1 MVVIIVIMKEV
12 EKERD
17 VYTQYAEEENFQ
29 VLEKLKPSV
38 KGFLRKYVLC
48 FSPIIAVSVYLLLFR
63 KLLDTSVTTVKSSMS
78 STFSVISGIKEIVD
92 AVLMI
97 PISTLKFV
105 GVNLADVPSTDSYLP
120 VLGLLIFLLIVSW
133 VLSSTEA
140 SGSIGLAILL
150 TLLISA
156 VNSDYTIPSILS
168 NFNSYIMHG
177 AVAATLLLL
186 LRTEVYRRSIT
197 YTLRSTDLAIS
208 GGIWRKQEQSIPY
221 DQIGRVVLEQSWIGR
236 MLNYGTI
243 IPVGVAEW
251 GAEYYTR
258 AVGVQSSG
266 VAVGY
271 ARTLKEISRDP
282 MKCLYGISNPK
293 RVMERL
299 QRMITVPYR
308 AEIDQVEYLRRIAEQ
323 GLKRELGVKS

>member
-1 MVVIIVIMKEV
+1 MDNEKGA
-12 EKERD
+12 EKEGENH
-17 VYTQYAEEENFQ
+17 YSKYADEGGGIQISEI
-29 VLEKLKPSV
+29 KPSTV
-38 KGFLRKYVLC
+38 GFIRKYFLC
-48 FSPIIAVSVYLLLFR
+48 LSPIIAIGLYNILFNITFPTLVKKMEESVPGILISIP
-63 KLLDTSVTTVKSSMS
+63 KWVLDA
-78 STFSVISGIKEIVD
+78 FGIN
-92 AVLMI
+92 I
-97 PISTLKFV
+97 PNV
-105 GVNLADVPSTDSYLP
+105 DSYLP

-308 AEIDQVEYLRRIAEQ
+308 AEIDQVEYLRRISHE
-323 GLKRELGVKS
+323 ELEKGKTDKSR